1 MEFTQEIRDRFM
13 KVSPAAIGH
22 QISGGFMKAEIKP
35 VADEMKVAGP
45 AYTVRLTERDSSAL
59 YYALQKAPK
68 GSVIVVDRAG
78 DHTFACVGE
87 FLAEMARGCGMAGIV
102 VDGPATDKLALKA
115 SSFPVFCTGFSPVT
129 SMVTG
134 TSGEVEVD
142 IECGGAVVRTGDII
156 LGDADGVIVVPEDF
170 MPYLEE
176 AEEKE
181 AGEVLKREEL
191 RKGMIYSRREDFD
204 VVKFFEYG
212 VNAAIDELK
221 KTKCGYAE
229 E

>member
-1 MEFTQEIRDRFM
+1 M

>member
-1 MEFTQEIRDRFM
+1 MEFTEEIRARFM

-22 QISGGFMKAEIKP
+22 HIAGGFMKAEIKP
-35 VADEMKVAGP
+35 VTDEMKVCGP

-68 GSVIVVDRAG
+68 GSVIVVDRAA

-87 FLAEMARGCGMAGIV
+87 FVAEMAKGCGMAGIV
-102 VDGPATDKLALKA
+102 IDGPATDKIALKN
-115 SSFPVFCTGFSPVT
+115 SSFPVFCTGYSPVT
-129 SMVTG
+129 SIVTG

-170 MPYLEE
+170 MPYLED
-176 AEEKE
+176 AEVKE
-181 AGEVLKREEL
+181 AGEVKKRGEL
-191 RKGMIYSRREDFD
+191 RKGMIYNRREDFD

-212 VNAAIDELK
+212 VNKAIGDVK
-221 KTKCGYAE
+221 KKECNY
-229 E
+229 